1 MEFFSSINLQE
12 ENPTFPTEI
21 KDFPWNSLNNSG
33 TPRNLLQIPQN
44 FRNSLEISENTSRI
58 LRNLLEIP
66 QNSQKSLRNP
76 LTSSKSLKN
85 LQKSLEPPFS
95 DLPRPSPDLP
105 LWHASC
111 YAVSGPCWQRR
122 WRRSWRRQRCA
133 GAKALRCAPS
143 SEPLEQRRGIPP
155 SQIRELNGI
164 WVWVNTYRYI
174 SGMNIHKSQLWIGV
188 NRRYQGFDP
197 SPYGG
202 LVV

>member
-95 DLPRPSPDLP
+95 DLPRPSPTSRCGTPRVTPCQGLAGRGGDG
-105 LWHASC
+105 
-111 YAVSGPCWQRR
+111 GPG
-122 WRRSWRRQRCA
+122 
-133 GAKALRCAPS
+133 GARDA
-143 SEPLEQRRGIPP
+143 LEQKHCGARLLPSLWSNAEGSPPPRSGNWMGYGYGSIPIDTLVGWTSINP
-155 SQIRELNGI
+155 SYELG
-164 WVWVNTYRYI
+164 WTEGTRVLTHPHMEV
-174 SGMNIHKSQLWIGV
+174 
-188 NRRYQGFDP
+188 
-197 SPYGG
+197 
-202 LVV
+202 